1 MGFFS
6 DPSVAFNVVTAF
18 ESPSVCTDVQQ
29 KLTTNRNE
37 ATSCPHPHLGLTD
50 RFARASPDY
59 PLSFTSSVLLPR
71 SVCPHFHSQMVPTPQ
86 SPPPAKPLTSDRPL
100 SLCLLRDFTLPP
112 FPTVQINLPASPL
125 AQGLCYLITAL
136 PSDPG
141 LCLNS

>member
-37 ATSCPHPHLGLTD
+37 ATLCPHPHLGLTD
-50 RFARASPDY
+50 RFTRASPDY

-86 SPPPAKPLTSDRPL
+86 SPPSNPSLQIGL
-100 SLCLLRDFTLPP
+100 SASVSSETLLF
-112 FPTVQINLPASPL
+112 
-125 AQGLCYLITAL
+125 L
-136 PSDPG
+136 PSQ
-141 LCLNS
+141 LFRLIYQLLH

>member
-37 ATSCPHPHLGLTD
+37 ATLCPHPHLGLTD
-50 RFARASPDY
+50 RFARASSDY

-86 SPPPAKPLTSDRPL
+86 SPPPPNPSLQIGL
-100 SLCLLRDFTLPP
+100 SASVFSETLLF
-112 FPTVQINLPASPL
+112 
-125 AQGLCYLITAL
+125 L
-136 PSDPG
+136 PSQ
-141 LCLNS
+141 LFRLIYQLLH